1 MTQAN
6 DSITVTPGTGATVAT
21 QLAGGK
27 EYQVVVVADQ
37 NGDMDPVKSSKPYI
51 PAPADILSGSVTV
64 ANSTAATTIITIPA
78 GRTWY
83 GNVGLEVLNTQN
95 AATTP
100 LFATVTVV
108 GTNATPANGTAI
120 LQVVNHRAGNVSV
133 NFDGMVPWTYITAPV
148 GNSVDLRV
156 TLSEA
161 NASHAAAAFC
171 NGVLL

>member
-27 EYQVVVVADQ
+27 EYQVVVMADQ
-37 NGDMDPVKSSKPYI
+37 NGDMDPIRPSKPYI
-51 PAPADILSGSVTV
+51 PSPSDILSGSVTV
-64 ANSTAATTIITIPA
+64 TNSTTPTTIITIPA

-100 LFATVTVV
+100 LFATITTS
-108 GTNATPANGTAI
+108 GTGATPAPGTAI
-120 LQVVNHRAGNVSV
+120 LQVVNHRAGNISP
-133 NFDGMVPWTYITAPV
+133 NFDAMVPWTYIVAPG
-148 GNSVDLRV
+148 GNSVTLQV

-161 NASHAAAAFC
+161 NASHAAVAFC